1 MFLKNYK
8 NLYIDQLEENKKLK
22 NKIDKLIDEINETKK
37 LLKESKNRK
46 KMQQLIEERNY
57 YMGYVKRT
65 EEKLIAY
72 EKIYGKG
79 DEKNE

>member
-22 NKIDKLIDEINETKK
+22 NKIDKLFDELNETKE

-46 KMQQLIEERNY
+46 KMQQLIEERNH
-57 YMGYVKRT
+57 YMGCAKRA

-79 DEKNE
+79 EK